1 MNEERREKIT
11 LFFCLVADF
20 FLFFSPFF
28 FGLSVAFCQ
37 KLFFPLSQKKTLS
50 QFFFITIITT
60 HMRLRVLLSSSL
72 FFDSFNI
79 TLVVS
84 VRE

>member
-1 MNEERREKIT
+1 MKSVERR
-11 LFFCLVADF
+11 LHFFFAWWQISF
-20 FLFFSPFF
+20 FFFSPFF